1 MILIQLQLFFRSEP
15 ANIVRGLS
23 INRACKVGMMTEDN
37 IPATNLKNSYYCIY
51 GMDMLKTSKREIK
64 LFEFSRD
71 LNKEDLR
78 IRKNDGFAMASM

>member
-1 MILIQLQLFFRSEP
+1 
-15 ANIVRGLS
+15 
-23 INRACKVGMMTEDN
+23 
-37 IPATNLKNSYYCIY
+37 
-51 GMDMLKTSKREIK
+51 MLKTSKREIK